1 MTYAPSPK
9 FSTNILQEI
18 AFHRR
23 MILLEV
29 INLQYLVI
37 PVSDEKRQR
46 LNHVCN
52 KLGITIEQFF
62 DTALREGEMEILSN
76 EALSPGGG
84 FWNEEGPTFKKDAE

>member
-1 MTYAPSPK
+1 M
-9 FSTNILQEI
+9 QEI
-18 AFHRR
+18 SFPRR
-23 MILLEV
+23 IYYTEV
-29 INLQYLVI
+29 IYLQYLVI

-76 EALSPGGG
+76 EALKPGGV
-84 FWNEEGPTFKKDAE
+84 FWNEEDQTFKKDAE

>member
-1 MTYAPSPK
+1 M
-9 FSTNILQEI
+9 
-18 AFHRR
+18 
-23 MILLEV
+23 
-29 INLQYLVI
+29 I
-37 PVSDEKRQR
+37 PVSEEKRQR

-84 FWNEEGPTFKKDAE
+84 FWNEEGPTFKKDAD